1 MTKHETEKIKG
12 FWRHYKKEPGAW
24 KKTDAEYH
32 RLYADLKD
40 SDKEWGFEDIDFC
53 KDTLCG
59 EFLPTYGII
68 AGDVY
73 IFYRQ
78 QEDGNVLP
86 VLYIKDTGG
95 LDREIVVRGVQFM
108 LEDRPTHEIDP
119 ELLPTVIT
127 KLQEL
132 EVDSNRIKPYIDTLQ
147 SYTRLKDLKTH
158 GITTEDDIIFV
169 YENFRRQD
177 TTLPRELVFG
187 RCVQEDYDR
196 MSDENK
202 MRLLESICVLE
213 KTQIAKDTSYLERLK
228 LLTRIKSFDAKFFEV
243 TDREILIK
251 TASSTNLGCLAF
263 ASEEL
268 KNDKNFMLDL
278 ALEYDS
284 HGKWS
289 MDVNKIPTRYA
300 TDIEVLQALTTSDPS
315 SLAYILRYAR
325 RKGDITLSL
334 KLGEKSF
341 RNELIRIYSQNV
353 LRSEQAVRSGFVDWG
368 ILELFDDD
376 TLEAL
381 DDLVLYGPEPTLE
394 REDMIVHLGRQ
405 FINKKKTI
413 LDNRHKEK

>member
-1 MTKHETEKIKG
+1 MTKHETEKIEG
-12 FWRHYKKEPGAW
+12 FWRHYKKELGAW
-24 KKTDAEYH
+24 KKPNAEYH
-32 RLYADLKD
+32 RLYADLKNH
-40 SDKEWGFEDIDFC
+40 KRWGFDDINFC
-53 KDTLCG
+53 KATLCG
-59 EFLPTYGII
+59 EFLPTCGIR

-78 QEDGNVLP
+78 LEDGNVIP
-86 VLYIKDTGG
+86 VLYIKDTEDH
-95 LDREIVVRGVQFM
+95 DRRITVVYGVKFM

-119 ELLPTVIT
+119 ELLPIVVA

-132 EVDSNRIKPYIDTLQ
+132 EVDPNGIKPYIDTLQ
-147 SYTRLKDLKTH
+147 SYTRLKDLKTN
-158 GITTEDDIIFV
+158 GMSTEDDIVFV

-177 TTLPRELVFG
+177 TTLPRELIFG

-251 TASSTNLGCLAF
+251 AASSTNLGCLAF

-268 KNDKNFMLDL
+268 KNDRNFMLDL

-300 TDIEVLQALTTSDPS
+300 TDLEVLQALTASDPS
-315 SLAYILRYAR
+315 SLAEILLHAR
-325 RKGDITLSL
+325 GDVDLFLRL
-334 KLGEKSF
+334 KEKSF

-353 LRSEQAVRSGFVDWG
+353 LRSEQDVRSGYVDWE
-368 ILELFDDD
+368 ILNLFDDE

-394 REDMIVHLGRQ
+394 REDMKVHLGRQ
-405 FINKKKTI
+405 FVNKKKTI
-413 LDNRHKEK
+413 LDSRHKEK